1 MVIVVLDATGFR
13 HLGCYASPIAT
24 PNLDRLT
31 ARGLSYNNVHTTVL
45 CSLNRACIV
54 TGRNHHSNAMACV
67 TEMAIGEYH

>member
-1 MVIVVLDATGFR
+1 MVIVVLGATGFR
-13 HLGCYASPIAT
+13 HLGCYFSPIAT

-67 TEMAIGEYH
+67 TEMAIGEYR